1 MIEWI
6 VLSGL
11 VGASISG
18 GAVWCYHRTL
28 QEENENEKNKLE
40 KEMKE
45 LQKRMTTERERVLQ
59 YVPELVKNIKKWTY
73 ISPSCYEMELYGYT
87 YQMEK
92 QTDNCR
98 IRIVIKREDVL
109 ITKVKYL
116 EAGAGK
122 IHMIFLET
130 EGNTIGTPHAMITHD
145 YALNTAVR
153 EIEKQFPTHQ
163 ESVSIQPKMKKEQIK
178 KEDRQSS
185 IPELEKIHR
194 MISYIKK
201 HQGWFAEEELF
212 CAEELWEKDIQKMK
226 QVYEEVSEQ
235 NKEQAK
241 EVFVEG
247 LLVLQKKIEELIQTG
262 DMRKMNEIKKQVR
275 VVEERDA

>member
-6 VLSGL
+6 VLSGIL
-11 VGASISG
+11 GASISG

-28 QEENENEKNKLE
+28 QEESKNEKNKLE
-40 KEMKE
+40 KEIKE
-45 LQKRMTTERERVLQ
+45 LRKQMTTERERVLR
-59 YVPELVKNIKKWTY
+59 YVPELIEHIPSWNY
-73 ISPSCYEMELYGYT
+73 ISPSCYEMELHGYT
-87 YQMEK
+87 YQIEK

-98 IRIVIKREDVL
+98 IRITIKREDVL

-116 EAGAGK
+116 EAAGK

-130 EGNTIGTPHAMITHD
+130 ERKNSGIPHVMAIHD
-145 YALNTAVR
+145 STLHKAVR
-153 EIEKQFPTHQ
+153 EVEKRFPTHQ
-163 ESVSIQPKMKKEQIK
+163 EIVQIEPTIK
-178 KEDRQSS
+178 KEEILSS
-185 IPELEKIHR
+185 IPELEKIKR

-212 CAEELWEKDIQKMK
+212 CVEELWENDIEKMK

-241 EVFVEG
+241 EVFLEG

-262 DMRKMNEIKKQVR
+262 DMRKMKEIKKQVR